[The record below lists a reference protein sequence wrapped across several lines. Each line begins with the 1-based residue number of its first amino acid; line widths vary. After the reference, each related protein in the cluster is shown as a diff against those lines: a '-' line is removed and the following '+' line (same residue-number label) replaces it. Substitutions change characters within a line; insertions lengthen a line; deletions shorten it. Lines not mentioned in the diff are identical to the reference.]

1 MADYLI
7 IGADAAGL
15 SAAIQ
20 IKKKHPDAAIKVI
33 NKGTYISYGAC
44 GIPYVISGDVPTAES
59 LIHCTVRLP
68 NQKHFP
74 IQ

>member
-1 MADYLI
+1 MIDFYI

-20 IKKKHPDAAIKVI
+20 IKRKIPQASIKVI

-44 GIPYVISGDVPTAES
+44 GIPFVIGGDIDSPEK
-59 LIHCTVRLP
+59 LIHFTPESFEKLRG
-68 NQKHFP
+68 
-74 IQ
+74 